1 MSLPEFAFARL
12 SLCVR
17 MTLAVSLPAGMSPV
31 WASNLNFLNDTPMS
45 YVKQPDMQSIKTKL
59 IEVLNNS
66 KDGDTV
72 RWSNEGTGNGVRI
85 DATIQPESTS
95 QEGGKTCRLVSVVL
109 NAKGQSMNL
118 HPKFC
123 GTGKTDWAL
132 QKR

>member
-1 MSLPEFAFARL
+1 
-12 SLCVR
+12 
-17 MTLAVSLPAGMSPV
+17 MTVPVLLLAGMPSAG
-31 WASNLNFLNDTPMS
+31 ASNLNFLNDTPMS
-45 YVKQPDMQSIKTKL
+45 YIKKTDMDSIKSKL
-59 IEVLNNS
+59 IEVLNTS

-72 RWSNEGTGNGVRI
+72 RWANEGTGNSVRI

-109 NAKGQSMNL
+109 SAKGQSMNL

-123 GTGKTDWAL
+123 GTGRTDWAL